1 MRRYITPLLAA
12 FVLLSAVTLFG
23 ESNPNEAKQKA
34 IQKLKSLKS
43 DEFQQF
49 HQPKRPSEQKLL
61 MYKEATKLISP
72 KGDNNRLQSK
82 EEFEIDTLPASFR
95 VPGEFEESQAVF
107 VSWPSYAFDS
117 KGDPVEPFT
126 PGVGMKYKQNGGF
139 ELVDIEGYVL
149 DLFEDSPF
157 PIIWAELVDAIQ
169 FECTAWIRV
178 SNLED
183 TVALHEYMNSLGK
196 PLYNYEFLNDP
207 DGENAFWARDFGPYG
222 AYDNSNDSLFFINA
236 QYYPWRPMD
245 NDYPELLVSN
255 KGYKFYSSQLE
266 TEGGNIIADGKGSAF
281 LGDVVYWNNAD
292 SVGPGLILKEKWSTD
307 RTRAEITK
315 AFNLKNRY
323 ILNSL
328 NCDGGTGHLDIYL
341 KLIDDET
348 FIITKFPDKY
358 NSVNFPDYALIT
370 NNRKAISELKSAYN
384 TPYKFLELP
393 LPTDDNGTQNR
404 VRCETFQQD
413 ARGFING
420 LIVNKSFIFPSYSND
435 IDGNSQQTQEVVE
448 LLKSYLPGY
457 RIVPIDS
464 RVLSP
469 LGGAIHCITMQIPA
483 ENPVYIKHK
492 AIRGIVSTK
501 APYEIAAVV
510 EHRDSL
516 VKVNCHWRIKDHPVW
531 FIASMQA
538 LDSLYVGFIANGVQD
553 GLEIEYYL
561 TAETINGKIANYPI
575 TAPEG
580 YFSFKYMDPASVAD
594 FSGVEIAISPNPAT
608 EYIEISI
615 SELNSGLQ
623 PFAQNV
629 QIFDVL
635 GLEVLSTSP
644 LTSTGSGSGNSRID
658 VSYLPR
664 GVYYIRIGS
673 QTQMF
678 VKM

>member
-1 MRRYITPLLAA
+1 MRRYITPFLAA
-12 FVLLSAVTLFG
+12 FVMLSAVTLFG
-23 ESNPNEAKQKA
+23 ETNPNESKQKA
-34 IQKLKSLKS
+34 IQKLKTLKS

-49 HQPKRPSEQKLL
+49 HQPKRPSEEKLL
-61 MYKEATKLISP
+61 IYKEALNQIVP
-72 KGDNNRLQSK
+72 KGDINRLQSK
-82 EEFEIDTLPASFR
+82 EEFKMDSLPASFR

-107 VSWPSYAFDS
+107 VSWPSYAFDA

-126 PGVGMKYKQNGGF
+126 PGVGLKFKQTGGY
-139 ELVDIEGYVL
+139 ELVAIEGYVI
-149 DLFEDSPF
+149 DLFEDSPY

-169 FECTAWIRV
+169 YECTAWIRV

-245 NDYPELLVSN
+245 NDFPELLVSD
-255 KGYKFYSSQLE
+255 KGYKYFNSELE

-281 LGDVVYWNNAD
+281 FGDVIYWNNAD
-292 SVGPGLILKEKWSTD
+292 SVGPGLKFKERWSTD
-307 RTRAEITK
+307 RTREEITK

-348 FIITKFPDKY
+348 FLITKFPDKY
-358 NSVNFPDYALIT
+358 NSINFGDYALVN
-370 NNRKAISELKSAYN
+370 NNRKTISGLKSVHNA
-384 TPYKFLELP
+384 PYKFLELP
-393 LPTDDNGTQNR
+393 LPTDDDGTQNR
-404 VRCETFQQD
+404 VRCELFQQD

-420 LIVNKSFIFPSYSND
+420 LIVNKSFIFPSYSDD

-448 LLKSYLPGY
+448 LLKKYLPGY

-464 RVLSP
+464 RALSP
-469 LGGAIHCITMQIPA
+469 LGGAIHCITMQIPTS
-483 ENPVYIKHK
+483 NPVYLKHK
-492 AIRGIVSTK
+492 PIRGAVSTK

-510 EHRDSL
+510 EHSDSL
-516 VKVNCHWRIKDHPVW
+516 VKVVCNWRIKGHPTW
-531 FIASMQA
+531 FITTLTA
-538 LDSLYVGFIANGVQD
+538 LDSLYIGFIASGVQD

-561 TAETINGKIANYPI
+561 QAETVNGKIVNYPI
-575 TAPEG
+575 TAPDG
-580 YFSFKYMDPASVAD
+580 YFGFKYMDPASVAD
-594 FSGVEIAISPNPAT
+594 FASVEIAISPNPASD
-608 EYIEISI
+608 YITIKT
-615 SELNSGLQ
+615 SEVLETSEVYK
-623 PFAQNV
+623 V
-629 QIFDVL
+629 QIFNVL
-635 GLEVLSTSP
+635 GESVIELADVQHLGDVGH
-644 LTSTGSGSGNSRID
+644 LQRID
-658 VSYLPR
+658 ISHLPT
-664 GVYYIRIGS
+664 GVYYLRVGNR
-673 QTQMF
+673 TQMF